1 MKSHPNT
8 YLINKRNYM
17 ISKGYNESLSGNYG
31 DDFDFLPRI
40 NKIVKP
46 ILLKDI
52 TINVQTNFST
62 KGLLR
67 DAKINRNKLKNKKL
81 PHLMYQHKD
90 KYILKLKNIIY

>member
-1 MKSHPNT
+1 
-8 YLINKRNYM
+8 M

-31 DDFDFLPRI
+31 DDIDFLPRI

-52 TINVQTNFST
+52 IIIVKSNWGTR
-62 KGLLR
+62 GLLR
-67 DAKINRNKLKNKKL
+67 DTTINRNKLKDPKL